1 MTEEENKALVLK
13 YYSGEREHVA
23 DDCRFFLSGDMP
35 CSGWMS
41 KTEKEAVSGSIMET
55 VGPWTTTI
63 GDMVAEGD
71 RVWVEWESSATLTN
85 GKHYNNNYV
94 NMFKFRDG
102 KIVEFKIF
110 IDSLHMYRVLDA
122 PEVRGE
128 PGDRQS
134 PLTNVTAR
142 FVFPDDGGTKTSD
155 NAEDSAHSSGT

>member
-1 MTEEENKALVLK
+1 MTEAENKALVLR
-13 YYSGEREHVA
+13 YFSGEREFV
-23 DDCRFFLSGDMP
+23 DEDCRFFLSGDMP
-35 CSGWMS
+35 CSGWMT
-41 KTEKEAVSGSIMET
+41 KREKDVLSPSILET

-71 RVWVEWESSATLTN
+71 RVWVEWESNANLTN
-85 GKHYNNNYV
+85 GKRYNNCYV
-94 NMFKFRDG
+94 YMFKFRDG

-134 PLTNVTAR
+134 PLTNVTER
-142 FVFPDDGGTKTSD
+142 FVFP
-155 NAEDSAHSSGT
+155 N